1 MENKNNMQ
9 EFKVEKREYFRVD
22 DMLPIIFRKLQGE
35 APPARSRLLP
45 GFSQEYAIPASY
57 EEPPDGA
64 VSPQLWE
71 MLVEI
76 NAKLGLIL
84 NKLSLD
90 SEGLTKAEPRQ
101 VSLSSSG
108 VKFTTGEM
116 FGLDDLMEVKILLP
130 LNPPVWIAVYGKVV
144 RVEVIGNEQYDVAL
158 RFSDLDDEV
167 CEAINQYTLKRQR
180 ELIRK
185 QKEL

>member
-1 MENKNNMQ
+1 
-9 EFKVEKREYFRVD
+9 
-22 DMLPIIFRKLQGE
+22 
-35 APPARSRLLP
+35 
-45 GFSQEYAIPASY
+45 
-57 EEPPDGA
+57 
-64 VSPQLWE
+64 

-76 NAKLGLIL
+76 NTKLGLIL
-84 NKLSLD
+84 NKLNLD

-116 FGLDDLMEVKILLP
+116 FGLDDLMEVKLLLP

-144 RVEVIGNEQYDVAL
+144 RVEIIGNEQYDVAL

-180 ELIRK
+180 EIIRK